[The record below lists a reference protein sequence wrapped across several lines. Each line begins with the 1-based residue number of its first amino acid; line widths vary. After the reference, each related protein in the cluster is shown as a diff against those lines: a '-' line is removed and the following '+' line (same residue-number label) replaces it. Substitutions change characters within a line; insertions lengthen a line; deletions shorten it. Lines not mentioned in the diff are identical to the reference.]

1 MNAPHRHSTE
11 YMAEKRLHLAEY
23 IRAFCGQRT
32 APGHAIARACHEIEA
47 GGHLLGRYGC
57 SVKRSDFE
65 ALAAFVDYVRREES
79 IPLARERIGTDEQS
93 DRAEY
98 PLTVEALQE

>member
-1 MNAPHRHSTE
+1 MTLLAPHSTE
-11 YMAEKRLHLAEY
+11 YMAETRLHLAEY

-32 APGHAIARACHEIEA
+32 QPGYAIARAAHEIEA

-65 ALAAFVDYVRREES
+65 ALAAFVDYVRAEES

-93 DRAEY
+93 ALEAY
-98 PLTVEALQE
+98 PHVLEPVQE